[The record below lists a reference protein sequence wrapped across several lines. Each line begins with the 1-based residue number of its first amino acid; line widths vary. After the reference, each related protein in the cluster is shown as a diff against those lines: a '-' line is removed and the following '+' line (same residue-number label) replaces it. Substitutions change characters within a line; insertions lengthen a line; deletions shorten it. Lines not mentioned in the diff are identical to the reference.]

1 MSVGVQYRG
10 TVGANATQRVFTFNW
25 AASQHVI
32 WYVTPTTPKS
42 GAPQLDWD
50 TQVERA
56 STDRI
61 TYWII
66 VRNLTASPVDYEMR
80 YAVLN

>member
-1 MSVGVQYRG
+1 MRVGVQYRG
-10 TVGANATQRVFTFNW
+10 TVGANSTQRVFTFNW
-25 AASQHVI
+25 PAAQHII
-32 WYVTPTTPKS
+32 WHVTPTTPRP

-50 TQVERA
+50 THVERA

-61 TYWII
+61 TYWIL
-66 VRNLTASPVDYEMR
+66 VRNLTSSAVDYEMR

>member
-1 MSVGVQYRG
+1 MRVGVQYRG
-10 TVGANATQRVFTFNW
+10 TVGPNATQRVFTFNW
-25 AASQHVI
+25 AAAQHVI
-32 WYVTPTTPKS
+32 WYVTPTTPRA

-50 TQVERA
+50 THVERA
-56 STDRI
+56 SADRI

-66 VRNLTASPVDYEMR
+66 VRNLTNSAVGYEMR

>member
-32 WYVTPTTPKS
+32 WYVTPTTPKP

-56 STDRI
+56 SADRI

-80 YAVLN
+80 YAILS

>member
-1 MSVGVQYRG
+1 MHVGVQYRG
-10 TVGANATQRVFTFNW
+10 TVAANATVRVFTFNW

-32 WYVTPTTPKS
+32 WYVAPTTPRS

-56 STDRI
+56 SQDKV

-66 VRNLTASPVDYEMR
+66 VRNLTNSAVDYEMR

>member
-1 MSVGVQYRG
+1 MRVGVQYRG
-10 TVGANATQRVFTFNW
+10 TVGPNATQRVFTFNW
-25 AASQHVI
+25 AATQHVI
-32 WYVTPTTPKS
+32 WYVTPTTPRA

-50 TQVERA
+50 THVERA
-56 STDRI
+56 SADRI

-66 VRNLTASPVDYEMR
+66 VRNLTSSAVAYEMR

>member
-10 TVGANATQRVFTFNW
+10 TVAANATKRVFTSNW

-32 WYVTPTTPKS
+32 WYVTPTTPKP

-56 STDRI
+56 SADRI

-66 VRNLTASPVDYEMR
+66 VRNLTASPVDFEMR
-80 YAVLN
+80 YAILD

>member
-10 TVGANATQRVFTFNW
+10 TVGPGATRRVFTSNW
-25 AASQHVI
+25 AASLHVI
-32 WYVTPTTPKS
+32 WYVTPTTPVA

-56 STDRI
+56 SANRI
-61 TYWII
+61 TYGII
-66 VRNLTASPVDYEMR
+66 VRNLTGSAVDYEMR
-80 YAVLN
+80 YAILT

>member
-1 MSVGVQYRG
+1 MYVGVQYRG
-10 TVGANATQRVFTFNW
+10 TVAPNATMRVFTFNW

-32 WYVTPTTPKS
+32 WYVTPTTPQP
-42 GAPQLDWD
+42 GAPQLSWD

-56 STDRI
+56 SADRV
-61 TYWII
+61 TYWIV
-66 VRNLTASPVDYEMR
+66 VRNLTNRAVAYEMR

>member
-10 TVGANATQRVFTFNW
+10 TVGPGATQRVFTHNW
-25 AASQHVI
+25 AASLHVI
-32 WYVTPTTPKS
+32 WYVTPTTPAA

-56 STDRI
+56 SADRI
-61 TYWII
+61 TYWVI
-66 VRNLTASPVDYEMR
+66 VRNLTGSAVDYEMR
-80 YAVLN
+80 YAILT